1 MTHRRATFW
10 LWIVCFFFCIGL
22 VGCSGGYRL
31 GSIGGPA
38 IQGIKTI
45 YVPTVKNK
53 TVIPG
58 LQSMVTNEIIRAI
71 DNDGTMQTSRNVD
84 ADAEL
89 DVTIVDFN
97 RVILRPEILDPFT
110 TAEYKLIITASVT
123 LINRKLGRATIKG
136 AQVSGSSY
144 YFTQT
149 NMPEAQ
155 RQDLPLVAEDL
166 ANRIVNLLTEGW

>member
-1 MTHRRATFW
+1 MSDRYRIVLLLFFLYFA
-10 LWIVCFFFCIGL
+10 LWME
-22 VGCSGGYRL
+22 GCSGSYRL
-31 GSIGGPA
+31 GSIGGPS
-38 IQGIKTI
+38 IQGVKTI

-71 DNDGTMQTSRNVD
+71 DNDGTLQTSRNVD

-89 DVTIVDFN
+89 DVTITEFN
-97 RVILRPEILDPFT
+97 RIILRPEILDPFT
-110 TAEYKLIITASVT
+110 TAEYRLVLTASVT
-123 LINRKLGRATIKG
+123 LINRKLGKATING
-136 AQVSGSSY
+136 AHVSGSSY